1 MAPKRREPLWVDRVV
16 VDAVHL
22 DMLRTHGGLRGI
34 RDENALES
42 ALARPRHRYAY
53 ARRTDL
59 PALAASYGY
68 GLARNHPYR
77 DGNKRTAFLVMV
89 VFLVSPN
96 SQKRPR
102 RNTSKPAT
110 SGLNTCEYRSTDALA
125 ASSISAPRA
134 PGLPPCDLL

>member
-16 VDAVHL
+16 VDAVHV

-53 ARRTDL
+53 ARRADL

-89 VFLVSPN
+89 VFLELNGRELEASETEVVTMMLKLSAGEL
-96 SQKRPR
+96 SE
-102 RNTSKPAT
+102 A
-110 SGLNTCEYRSTDALA
+110 GLAVWLRDHLSSRS
-125 ASSISAPRA
+125 
-134 PGLPPCDLL
+134 